1 MIIQTSLRKNLG
13 WQIAG
18 GENNS
23 LSGITAVL
31 CNWSEFRLHPYAS
44 PPSWSELPW
53 PDQTIQLLVGVL
65 LCCVCV
71 CVVWCSAYTPADN
84 DKKKETFF
92 FFISNIHHVTNW
104 TRPAFFLLFPP
115 HSLFFSFWTACLNQ
129 PTLLPLH
136 PHFFF
141 LLFFLRTPS
150 PTSGYLG
157 VYEWRW
163 GKQQV
168 WPAAPNT
175 REAIQFRVGSKLCG
189 HLRTARL
196 RRSGARG
203 GVEHVVPKNECDDLL
218 CGANWCVFTL

>member
-1 MIIQTSLRKNLG
+1 M
-13 WQIAG
+13 
-18 GENNS
+18 
-23 LSGITAVL
+23 L
-31 CNWSEFRLHPYAS
+31 CNWSEFRLHSYAS

-65 LCCVCV
+65 LCSVCV
-71 CVVWCSAYTPADN
+71 WCDARLTHLQTTT
-84 DKKKETFF
+84 KKETFF
-92 FFISNIHHVTNW
+92 FFISNIRHVTNW

-141 LLFFLRTPS
+141 FFAPPS
-150 PTSGYLG
+150 PTSGYLV

-189 HLRTARL
+189 HLRAARL
-196 RRSGARG
+196 RRSGAWG
-203 GVEHVVPKNECDDLL
+203 GVEHVVPKNECDDLQIR
-218 CGANWCVFTL
+218 VFSPSNLPQTSAYTLYVQI